1 MSSRPHP
8 GSERPLHGP
17 VQSFD
22 LEAEVGRLREEGA
35 WHRGQRN
42 SITLRKGEGMNVG
55 LVVMKAGDRLEEH
68 TAPGPFSLSVR
79 EGRIRFEAA
88 EDVVEAG
95 PEALLT
101 CDTGVHH
108 TVVALSDAAYLL
120 TIVGGSS
127 QSRALLA
134 SKLNVVELYRRT
146 SGNAPSRTFVNK
158 GKKKNW
164 SQVD

>member
-17 VQSFD
+17 VQRFD

-42 SITLRKGEGMNVG
+42 SITLRKGEGMNVV

-68 TAPGPFSLSVR
+68 AAPGPFSLSVR

-88 EDVVEAG
+88 E
-95 PEALLT
+95 ALLT
-101 CDTGVHH
+101 CDTGVRH
-108 TVVALSDAAYLL
+108 TVVALSDAVYLL
-120 TIVGGSS
+120 TIVGGRLRAESS
-127 QSRALLA
+127 EHPS
-134 SKLNVVELYRRT
+134 ST
-146 SGNAPSRTFVNK
+146 S
-158 GKKKNW
+158 
-164 SQVD
+164 